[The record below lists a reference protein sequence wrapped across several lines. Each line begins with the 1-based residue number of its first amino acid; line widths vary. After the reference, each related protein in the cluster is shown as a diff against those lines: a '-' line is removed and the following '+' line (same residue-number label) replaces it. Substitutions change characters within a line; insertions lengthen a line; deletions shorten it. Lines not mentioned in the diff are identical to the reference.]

1 MTEPIY
7 NLLALVITNGIL
19 GTLLFKSRRRKENAE
34 ADEAELNND
43 IKRTNWMEARIG
55 ERDKKVDIIYK
66 ELRDEQK
73 AHLETLQK
81 LHEKELECKDLEYDK
96 CYRPMCRKR
105 IPQRDNE
112 KFFENENQ
120 QTSPAD
126 HPEL

>member
-1 MTEPIY
+1 
-7 NLLALVITNGIL
+7 
-19 GTLLFKSRRRKENAE
+19 
-34 ADEAELNND
+34 
-43 IKRTNWMEARIG
+43 MEARIG

-112 KFFENENQ
+112 KFENENQ

>member
-1 MTEPIY
+1 MTEQIY

-34 ADEAELNND
+34 ADEAELDND
-43 IKRTNWMEARIG
+43 IKRTDWMEARIG
-55 ERDKKVDIIYK
+55 ERDKKVDLIYK
-66 ELRDEQK
+66 ELREEQK
-73 AHLETLQK
+73 AHLDTLQR

-126 HPEL
+126 HQEL

>member
-19 GTLLFKSRRRKENAE
+19 GTLLFKGRRRKENAE

-112 KFFENENQ
+112 KFENENQ

>member
-1 MTEPIY
+1 MTEQIY

-112 KFFENENQ
+112 KLFENENQ
-120 QTSPAD
+120 PTSPAD
-126 HPEL
+126 HQEL

>member
-112 KFFENENQ
+112 KFENENQ

-126 HPEL
+126 HTEL

>member
-112 KFFENENQ
+112 KFENENQ
-120 QTSPAD
+120 QTSSAD

>member
-112 KFFENENQ
+112 KFENENQ
-120 QTSPAD
+120 QTSPTD

>member
-112 KFFENENQ
+112 KFENENQ
-120 QTSPAD
+120 QPIPAD

>member
-1 MTEPIY
+1 MTEQIY

-34 ADEAELNND
+34 ADEAELDND

-73 AHLETLQK
+73 AHLDTLQK

-112 KFFENENQ
+112 KFENENQ
-120 QTSPAD
+120 QTSPTD
-126 HPEL
+126 HQEL

>member
-105 IPQRDNE
+105 IPQRANE
-112 KFFENENQ
+112 KFENENQ

>member
-112 KFFENENQ
+112 NFFENENQ

-126 HPEL
+126 HQEL

>member
-1 MTEPIY
+1 MTEQIY

-34 ADEAELNND
+34 ADEAELDND

-96 CYRPMCRKR
+96 CYRPMCLKR
-105 IPQRDNE
+105 IPQRGDE
-112 KFFENENQ
+112 ILFEHENQ
-120 QTSPAD
+120 PTSPAD
-126 HPEL
+126 HQEL

>member
-1 MTEPIY
+1 
-7 NLLALVITNGIL
+7 
-19 GTLLFKSRRRKENAE
+19 
-34 ADEAELNND
+34 
-43 IKRTNWMEARIG
+43 MEARIG
-55 ERDKKVDIIYK
+55 ERDKKVDLIYK

-73 AHLETLQK
+73 AHLETLQR

-120 QTSPAD
+120 QPSPAD
-126 HPEL
+126 HQKL

>member
-66 ELRDEQK
+66 VLRDEQK

-112 KFFENENQ
+112 KFENENQ

>member
-1 MTEPIY
+1 MTEQIY

-34 ADEAELNND
+34 ADEAELDND

-66 ELRDEQK
+66 GLRDEQK
-73 AHLETLQK
+73 AHLDTLQK

-96 CYRPMCRKR
+96 CYRPMCLKR
-105 IPQRDNE
+105 IPQRGDE
-112 KFFENENQ
+112 ILFENENQ

-126 HPEL
+126 HQEL

>member
-55 ERDKKVDIIYK
+55 ERDKKVDLIYK

-112 KFFENENQ
+112 NFSENENQ

-126 HPEL
+126 HQKL

>member
-55 ERDKKVDIIYK
+55 ERDKKVDLIYK

-112 KFFENENQ
+112 NFFENENQ

-126 HPEL
+126 HQEL

>member
-112 KFFENENQ
+112 KFENENQ

>member
-1 MTEPIY
+1 MTEQIY

-34 ADEAELNND
+34 ADEAELDND
-43 IKRTNWMEARIG
+43 IKRTNWMEGRIG

-81 LHEKELECKDLEYDK
+81 LHERELECKDLEYDK

-112 KFFENENQ
+112 KLFENENQ
-120 QTSPAD
+120 PTSPAD
-126 HPEL
+126 HQEL

>member
-112 KFFENENQ
+112 KFENEN
-120 QTSPAD
+120 
-126 HPEL
+126 

>member
-112 KFFENENQ
+112 NFENENQ

>member
-1 MTEPIY
+1 MTEQIY

-34 ADEAELNND
+34 ADEAELDND
-43 IKRTNWMEARIG
+43 IKRTDWMEARIG

-81 LHEKELECKDLEYDK
+81 LHERELECKDLEYDK

-112 KFFENENQ
+112 KLFENENQ
-120 QTSPAD
+120 PTSPAD
-126 HPEL
+126 HQEL